1 MKASIMLLIVN
12 HLFLFENGKKE
23 LIFAFS
29 QKTQGFHNIKIK
41 KDFVNKIGVACKI
54 MRLYTFS

>member
-1 MKASIMLLIVN
+1 MLLIVN